1 MASNSKLRQ
10 VVNVMANNNNP
21 EALQFNMTN
30 NTPFVDEENV
40 KRLYAIKAQNLND
53 EFAKFLI
60 INKDNAE
67 VKNIFKAKL
76 IACLETIPGY
86 NIENVSINMFTHL
99 MYVMFN
105 GIMIP
110 SDVIHAMSMFI
121 NQPDFTNITDTD
133 IIIKYLKTINE
144 TQKNHLPCFE
154 SALRVVNPNGGKRN
168 KSKTKTKNNRKSQS
182 KRKKQRRNKSRRTM
196 RK

>member
-30 NTPFVDEENV
+30 NEPFVDEENV
-40 KRLYAIKAQNLND
+40 KRLYAIKVQNLND

-76 IACLETIPGY
+76 LACLETIPGY

-105 GIMIP
+105 GMMIP
-110 SDVIHAMSMFI
+110 SDVIHAMSIFI
-121 NQPDFTNITDTD
+121 NQQDFTNITDTD
-133 IIIKYLKTINE
+133 IIVKYLKTINE

-154 SALRVVNPNGGKRN
+154 SALRGVNQNGGKR
-168 KSKTKTKNNRKSQS
+168 
-182 KRKKQRRNKSRRTM
+182 KRKKQRRNKRRRTM